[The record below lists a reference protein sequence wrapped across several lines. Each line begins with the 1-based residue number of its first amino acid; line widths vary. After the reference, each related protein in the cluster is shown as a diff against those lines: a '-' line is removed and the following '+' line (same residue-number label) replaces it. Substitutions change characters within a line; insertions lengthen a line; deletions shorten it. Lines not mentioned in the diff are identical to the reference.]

1 MNIRKLIDIITEASI
16 FTRPNQYSYGHRV
29 KVSDSQKGQILSK
42 MIQLHFPDYVRT
54 EELEWIEPPT
64 EEAVTIV
71 DLAKSN
77 NIRYFKRP
85 NEEIFGV
92 RAGDKTIESC
102 LLHALSYNR
111 GDMAEGIL
119 GAALSAKMIKRGSEN
134 IGNVTVDDIKQ
145 VLGRAIKQSDNALF
159 YSVEDKGSKIAD
171 KISFTLRLPTGSMDV
186 IKDTSFWPRFDDLF
200 AAAEHYANTS
210 DAERYSNYFYKNGK
224 VDEVIIE
231 SDGVS
236 DQKGTKTDI
245 KAVVMTTNP
254 KTGEPEKRTLKNI
267 DISLKADSN
276 IYGQHGTG
284 GLNATKETWL
294 ANAQKLFAN
303 FGVTLTMP
311 AKAIL
316 IEDFWADIYT
326 QAADQISR
334 GLNAGGADRDIK
346 FIDMVA
352 DVIIHQATGGN
363 KDLKL
368 IKFEKGLSNIHS
380 FSVLKKR
387 LVDNNIQLDAKVSV
401 TPGGK
406 PKISIFDKNNPK
418 NVLTNIRLYLGT
430 TKASNYFEKGPLL
443 NTLTKVEKQ
452 QAAAPQSAVQPAVQ
466 PKQPVA
472 PQPATPEVQPE
483 LAESRASRI
492 IISPPRQR
500 R

>member
-1 MNIRKLIDIITEASI
+1 MNIRKLINIITEASI

-42 MIQLHFPDYVRT
+42 MIQLYFADYVRT
-54 EELEWIEPPT
+54 EELEWIEPPS
-64 EEAVTIV
+64 EAVTII

-85 NEEIFGV
+85 NDEMFGV

-134 IGNVTVDDIKQ
+134 IGNVTIEDIKQ
-145 VLGRAIKQSDNALF
+145 VLGHAIKQSDNALL

-254 KTGEPEKRTLKNI
+254 TTGELEKRTLKNI

-276 IYGQHGTG
+276 IYGQQGTG
-284 GLNATKETWL
+284 GLNATNETWL
-294 ANAQKLFAN
+294 ANAQNLFAQ

-334 GLNAGGADRDIK
+334 GLNTGGVFKDIN

-352 DVIIHQATGGN
+352 DVIIRQATGGN

-380 FSVLKKR
+380 FSLLKKR
-387 LVDNNIQLDAKVSV
+387 LIDNNIQLDAKVSV

-443 NTLTKVEKQ
+443 NELTRVGKQ
-452 QAAAPQSAVQPAVQ
+452 ATVQQPAVQ
-466 PKQPVA
+466 PVIPPKQPIA
-472 PQPATPEVQPE
+472 SQPATPEMQPE
-483 LAESRASRI
+483 LAESRI
-492 IISPPRQR
+492 IISPPRQKR
-500 R
+500 